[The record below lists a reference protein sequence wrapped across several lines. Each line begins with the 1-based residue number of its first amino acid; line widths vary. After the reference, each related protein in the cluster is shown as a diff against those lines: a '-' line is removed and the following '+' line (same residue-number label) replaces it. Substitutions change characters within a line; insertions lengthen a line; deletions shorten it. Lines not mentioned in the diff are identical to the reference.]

1 MCKKFDSSSQELV
14 DIGDKANHLYF
25 QSESLVSKIDVF
37 MISVISA
44 GFEKWPW
51 LCWRPYEYFIPY
63 AYGTY
68 HTRIRVRYDRTRMV
82 WLFVPYA
89 YSYYSNYTTIAVH
102 KQHKYIGIANTVL
115 LFFLDHELYP

>member
-1 MCKKFDSSSQELV
+1 MHRYIFSYV
-14 DIGDKANHLYF
+14 GDRTSILYRTRM
-25 QSESLVSKIDVF
+25 VHTIRV
-37 MISVISA
+37 
-44 GFEKWPW
+44 
-51 LCWRPYEYFIPY
+51 Y
-63 AYGTY
+63 AYGMTV
-68 HTRIRVRYDRTRMV
+68 RVWYGYLYRTRMV